1 MLNPFPQ
8 LLFLGFF
15 VPTLLRL
22 AVAIALG
29 YSAYQILKH
38 RDVISNMSL
47 PILGKPHVALVWVST
62 SATALVAAALL
73 FGYGTQYAAVLG
85 AVISLKYS
93 FIPSRLH
100 ALSPLSRSAYLLMFV
115 ISLSLL
121 ISGAGAFAMDLP
133 L

>member
-15 VPTLLRL
+15 IPTLLRL
-22 AVAIALG
+22 AVACALG
-29 YSAYQILKH
+29 YSAYK
-38 RDVISNMSL
+38 VIQNRTTISHNSFFL
-47 PILGKPHVALVWVST
+47 IGKPHTALIWFSGSV
-62 SATALVAAALL
+62 TALVAAVLL

-93 FIPSRLH
+93 AIPKRLET
-100 ALSPLSRSAYLLMFV
+100 LSPLSRSAYFLVFA
-115 ISLSLL
+115 ICLSLL